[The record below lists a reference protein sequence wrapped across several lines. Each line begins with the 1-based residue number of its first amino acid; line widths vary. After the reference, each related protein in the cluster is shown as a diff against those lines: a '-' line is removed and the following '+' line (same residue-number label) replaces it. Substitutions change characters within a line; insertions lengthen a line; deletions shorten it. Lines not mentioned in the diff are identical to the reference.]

1 MGKIVILPQNSTIF
15 HLILYMKAKKMHKE
29 STTTI
34 ITFLAFI
41 VLVCVTLYVYQAAY
55 WLWFVCLIPLFVV
68 FGIVINFFR
77 YPERHFNGDKI
88 HDVIAPSDGTI
99 VCIEEV
105 YEPDYFKDKR
115 ILVSIFMSVTNV
127 HAQWCPLAGQVL
139 KCDHEDGRFK
149 KAWLPKA
156 SNENERST
164 IVIKSD
170 AGPVILMRQV
180 AGAVARRIV
189 TYLEAG
195 ERSEVDGE
203 LGFIKFGSRIDLYLP
218 VDTEIKVSMKQAVRG
233 NTTVIAKL

>member
-1 MGKIVILPQNSTIF
+1 
-15 HLILYMKAKKMHKE
+15 MKAKKMHKE
-29 STTTI
+29 GTSTMV
-34 ITFLAFI
+34 TFMAFI
-41 VLVCVTLYVYQAAY
+41 ILVGVTLYVYQAAH
-55 WLWFVCLIPLFVV
+55 WVWIACMFPLLVT
-68 FGIVINFFR
+68 FGIVVNFFR
-77 YPERHFNGDKI
+77 YPERHFKGDML

-115 ILVSIFMSVTNV
+115 IMISIFMSVTNV
-127 HAQWCPLAGQVL
+127 HAQWCPLAGEVL
-139 KCDHEDGRFK
+139 KSEHEDGRFK

-195 ERSEVDGE
+195 ERSEIDGE
-203 LGFIKFGSRIDLYLP
+203 LGFIKFGSRIDVFLP
-218 VDTEIKVSMKQAVRG
+218 LDADIQVKMKQAVRG
-233 NTTVIAKL
+233 NTTTIAKI

>member
-1 MGKIVILPQNSTIF
+1 
-15 HLILYMKAKKMHKE
+15 MHKE
-29 STTTI
+29 GATTI
-34 ITFLAFI
+34 AIFIAFLL
-41 VLVCVTLYVYQAAY
+41 LVSVTLFVYDAPLWG
-55 WLWFVCLIPLFVV
+55 WLLCLIPLLIV
-68 FGIVINFFR
+68 FGIVVNFFR
-77 YPERHFNGDKI
+77 YPERHFAGDKI

-105 YEPDYFKDKR
+105 FEPDYFKDKR
-115 ILVSIFMSVTNV
+115 LMISIFMSVTNV
-127 HAQWCPLAGQVL
+127 HAQWCPLAGQCL
-139 KCDHEDGRFK
+139 LSEHEDGRFK
-149 KAWLPKA
+149 KAYLPKA

-170 AGPVILMRQV
+170 AGPTIMMRQV

-218 VDTEIKVSMKQAVRG
+218 LDTEILVKMNQAVRG
-233 NTTVIAKL
+233 NTTAIAKL

>member
-1 MGKIVILPQNSTIF
+1 
-15 HLILYMKAKKMHKE
+15 MHKE
-29 STTTI
+29 GTTTI
-34 ITFLAFI
+34 LTYLAFI
-41 VLVCVTLYVYQAAY
+41 LLVCVTLYVYHAY
-55 WLWFVCLIPLFVV
+55 LWVWIATMLPLIVCFAIVV
-68 FGIVINFFR
+68 NFFR
-77 YPERHFNGDKI
+77 YPERHYKGDMV
-88 HDVIAPSDGTI
+88 HEVIAPSDGTI

-115 ILVSIFMSVTNV
+115 IMISIFMSVTNV
-127 HAQWCPLAGQVL
+127 HAQWCPLAGQCL
-139 KCDHEDGRFK
+139 LSEHEDGRFK
-149 KAWLPKA
+149 KAYLPKA

-170 AGPVILMRQV
+170 AGPTIMMRQV

-218 VDTEIKVSMKQAVRG
+218 LDTEILVKMNQAVRG
-233 NTTVIAKL
+233 NTTAIAKL